1 MEVILKES
9 IESLGRAGDIVR
21 VKPGY
26 ARNYLL
32 PYGKAILADKKN
44 IKALERQRNRILE
57 IAAGRREEFEAL
69 KTKLEELLIE
79 IPVRVG
85 EEDKLYG
92 SVTNLYIAKAIEE
105 KGYKVDRKKIVLDEP
120 IKTLGTFEV
129 KVKISPEVTATI
141 KVDVVPMQ

>member
-129 KVKISPEVTATI
+129 RVKISPEVTATI